1 MMDSV
6 TMENFRCFRERQTVP
21 LAPLTLLVGE
31 NSTGKTSFLALIR
44 ALSELAFDGR
54 APNFKAPPYD
64 LGSFDEIAHHRG
76 GRGSRAESF
85 TAGASI
91 RFRPPFT
98 EADEFEEI
106 NLEVRFCKGRDGT
119 APAPTRQSLRANG
132 AWINE
137 WIDQPDVAYTAK
149 IGTDRGTWELCV
161 PTDSRLPADLG
172 SYRFYMLPDNLRAE
186 FTLDGEAPPK
196 LSPVHG
202 SPAFSEEDESALR
215 VLWPVG
221 AGLQRLLPRELLQA
235 EPFAGAPVRSQPHRT
250 YDPVRW
256 ERAPEGDHIPMR
268 IAEMSGQQTRRW
280 SSLKKQLEK
289 FGEAAGLFDEITV
302 RHLGATG
309 SDPFQIQVRKGSKR
323 LKGPFR
329 NLIDV
334 GYGVS
339 QALPIVAELIE
350 ASTPTDLYLLQQPE
364 VHLHPS
370 AQAELGTLMCNVAA
384 EGRQLIV
391 ETHSDHLIDRVRM
404 DVRDGK
410 ADLGVDDVRI
420 LYFERSGLDVKIH
433 ELWWDESG
441 NIENTPF
448 GYRRFFMEEV
458 ERSIWPPS

>member
-6 TMENFRCFRERQTVP
+6 TLENFRCFRERQTVP

-91 RFRPPFT
+91 RLHSPFT
-98 EADEFEEI
+98 ETDEFEAI
-106 NLEVRFCKGRDGT
+106 DLEVRFCKGRDGT

-132 AWINE
+132 AWIDE
-137 WIDQPDVAYTAK
+137 RIDQPDIAYTAK
-149 IGTDRGTWELCV
+149 IGTDRGTWELCL

-172 SYRFYMLPDNLRAE
+172 SYRFYALPHDRRTE
-186 FTLDGEAPPK
+186 FTLNGEASPE
-196 LSPVHG
+196 LSPVRG
-202 SPAFSEEDESALR
+202 SPAFNEDDASALR
-215 VLWPVG
+215 ALWPIG
-221 AGLQRLLPRELLQA
+221 AGPQRLLPRELLQA

-256 ERAPEGDHIPMR
+256 ERAPEGDHVPMR
-268 IAEMSGQQTRRW
+268 IAELSGQQTRRW

-370 AQAELGTLMCNVAA
+370 AQAELGTLMCNVASD
-384 EGRQLIV
+384 GRQLIV

-410 ADLGVDDVRI
+410 TALGVEDVRI

-433 ELWWDESG
+433 ELWWDKSG
-441 NIENTPF
+441 NIENTPP

>member
-1 MMDSV
+1 MMDSI
-6 TMENFRCFRERQTVP
+6 TIENFRCFRERQTVP

-44 ALSELAFDGR
+44 ALSDLAFDGR

-91 RFRPPFT
+91 RLHSPFT
-98 EADEFEEI
+98 ETDEFEAI
-106 NLEVRFCKGRDGT
+106 DLEVRFCKGRDGT
-119 APAPTRQSLRANG
+119 APAPTRQSLKANG
-132 AWINE
+132 AWIDE
-137 WIDQPDVAYTAK
+137 RIDQPNTTYTAK
-149 IGTDRGTWELCV
+149 IGTDRGTWEVCL
-161 PTDSRLPADLG
+161 PTDSRFPTDLG
-172 SYRFYMLPDNLRAE
+172 SYRFYVLSHKRRAE
-186 FTLDGEAPPK
+186 IALDGEAPPK
-196 LSPVHG
+196 WSPVRG
-202 SPAFSEEDESALR
+202 SPAFSEDDEGVLR
-215 VLWPVG
+215 VLWSVG
-221 AGLQRLLPRELLQA
+221 AGLQRLLPPELLQA

-256 ERAPEGDHIPMR
+256 ERVPEGDHVPMR
-268 IAEMSGQQTRRW
+268 IAELSGQQTRRW
-280 SSLKKQLEK
+280 NSLKKQLEK

-339 QALPIVAELIE
+339 QALPIVTELIE

-384 EGRQLIV
+384 DGRQLIV
-391 ETHSDHLIDRVRM
+391 ETHSDHLMDRVRM
-404 DVRDGK
+404 DVRDGTT
-410 ADLGVDDVRI
+410 DLKPEDVSL
-420 LYFERSGLDVKIH
+420 LYFERTGLDVCIH
-433 ELWWDESG
+433 PIRFDKLG
-441 NIENTPF
+441 NVLDAPP
-448 GYRRFFMEEV
+448 GYRQFFLKEIN
-458 ERSIWPPS
+458 RSLGL